1 MTDPENPA
9 DDMPTQVEAELV
21 PEDGQFQALE
31 GGDIR
36 CLSCH
41 HTFPAITQRT
51 DEAARLEGAS
61 DPDDM
66 VMVVPLV
73 CPYCSA
79 EGTLTLGYGPVA
91 DGADSDVLR
100 LLS

>member
-1 MTDPENPA
+1 MTDPKNPT
-9 DDMPTQVEAELV
+9 DEMPTKVEAALTTSG
-21 PEDGQFQALE
+21 GQFQPVE

-36 CLSCH
+36 CLTCRQV
-41 HTFPAITQRT
+41 FPAVTQRT
-51 DEAARLEGAS
+51 DDATRLEGAS

-73 CPYCSA
+73 CPHCMA